1 MCVYIY
7 TLYIYIHY
15 ICIYMHIYMYMYT
28 HIYTYIYYIH
38 IHIYM
43 YIYTIYIHTIYVYI
57 YIYIYTFCLSINSFK
72 YWFHLLAIVNSAT
85 LNFDVQLSFWFSAF
99 ILSVCMEN
107 SLAVLQKVKH
117 KVTILKKI
125 TIWFSNSI
133 PRLNYLTSLSAI
145 HGASKSLF
153 ILTNACY
160 FLGLFCF
167 LTVTVLKSVK

>member
-7 TLYIYIHY
+7 IHYICIYIHY

-38 IHIYM
+38 IYM
-43 YIYTIYIHTIYVYI
+43 YIHTIYV